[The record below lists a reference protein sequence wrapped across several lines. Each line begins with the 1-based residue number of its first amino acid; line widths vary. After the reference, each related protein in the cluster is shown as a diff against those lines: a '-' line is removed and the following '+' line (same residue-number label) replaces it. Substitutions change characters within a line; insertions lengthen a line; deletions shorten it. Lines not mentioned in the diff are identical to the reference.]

1 MCLSLYLASG
11 SPQRFRLLRAL
22 GLEFEVIHSQIDES
36 AVDDEAAAEY
46 VSRLAVQKSITGSSL
61 VKNMIDDFVV
71 VGADTCVVIDDVK
84 LGKPS
89 NRSDAFRML
98 RTLSGRMHEV
108 YSAIAVTDKQT
119 THCATVVTRV
129 EFSALTQTQIDA
141 FLDSGEAEKRA
152 GAYGIQGKAAEFVT
166 RLEGSW
172 SSVIGLPIRE
182 TVSLLRDVGVLV
194 PNYDQAAQRVK
205 NEYTEPPVWGGQY
218 YI

>member
-22 GLEFEVIHSQIDES
+22 GLEFEVIHSQINES
-36 AVDDEAAAEY
+36 AIDNEAAAEY
-46 VSRLAVQKSITGSSL
+46 VSRLAVQKSITGSSR

-98 RTLSGRMHEV
+98 RTLSGRVHEV
-108 YSAIAVTDKQT
+108 YSAIAVTDRQT

-182 TVSLLRDVGVLV
+182 TVSLLRDAGVLV
-194 PNYDQAAQRVK
+194 PNYDQAALRVK
-205 NEYTEPPVWGGQY
+205 NEFTEPPVWRGQY

>member
-11 SPQRFRLLRAL
+11 SSQRFRLLRAL

-36 AVDDEAAAEY
+36 AVDNEAASEY

-84 LGKPS
+84 LGKPT
-89 NRSDAFRML
+89 NRADALCML

-119 THCATVVTRV
+119 THCATVLTQV
-129 EFSALTQTQIDA
+129 EFAALTQTQIDT
-141 FLDSGEAEKRA
+141 FLDSGEAEGRA

-194 PNYDQAAQRVK
+194 QNYDQAAQRVK
-205 NEYTEPPVWGGQY
+205 NEFTEPPVWGGQN

>member
-1 MCLSLYLASG
+1 MRLRLYLASG

-22 GLEFEVIHSQIDES
+22 GLEFEVIHSPIDES
-36 AVDDEAAAEY
+36 AVNNEAASDY

-61 VKNMIDDFVV
+61 AKNRIEDFVV
-71 VGADTCVVIDDVK
+71 MGADTCVVIDDVK
-84 LGKPS
+84 LGKPA
-89 NRSDAFRML
+89 NRADAFRML
-98 RTLSGRMHEV
+98 RTLSGRVHEV

-119 THCATVVTRV
+119 THCATVVTQV
-129 EFSALTQTQIDA
+129 EFASLTQTQIDT
-141 FLDSGEAEKRA
+141 FLDSGEADKKA

-182 TVSLLRDVGVLV
+182 TVSLLRDAGVLV
-194 PNYDQAAQRVK
+194 PNYEQAAQRVK
-205 NEYTEPPVWGGQY
+205 NEFAEPPVWGGQY

>member
-84 LGKPS
+84 LGK
-89 NRSDAFRML
+89 R
-98 RTLSGRMHEV
+98 
-108 YSAIAVTDKQT
+108 
-119 THCATVVTRV
+119 
-129 EFSALTQTQIDA
+129 QID
-141 FLDSGEAEKRA
+141 LMP
-152 GAYGIQGKAAEFVT
+152 FVC
-166 RLEGSW
+166 
-172 SSVIGLPIRE
+172 
-182 TVSLLRDVGVLV
+182 
-194 PNYDQAAQRVK
+194 
-205 NEYTEPPVWGGQY
+205 
-218 YI
+218 

>member
-1 MCLSLYLASG
+1 M
-11 SPQRFRLLRAL
+11 
-22 GLEFEVIHSQIDES
+22 
-36 AVDDEAAAEY
+36 
-46 VSRLAVQKSITGSSL
+46 
-61 VKNMIDDFVV
+61 
-71 VGADTCVVIDDVK
+71 VIDDVK

-98 RTLSGRMHEV
+98 RTLSGRVHEV
-108 YSAIAVTDKQT
+108 YSAIAVTDRQT

>member
-22 GLEFEVIHSQIDES
+22 GLEFEVIHSQINES
-36 AVDDEAAAEY
+36 AIDNEAAAEY
-46 VSRLAVQKSITGSSL
+46 VSRLAVQKSIAGSSR

-98 RTLSGRMHEV
+98 RTLSGRVHEV

-182 TVSLLRDVGVLV
+182 TVSLLRDAGVLV
-194 PNYDQAAQRVK
+194 PNYDQAALRVK
-205 NEYTEPPVWGGQY
+205 NEFTEPPVWRGQY

>member
-22 GLEFEVIHSQIDES
+22 GLEFEVIHSQINES
-36 AVDDEAAAEY
+36 AIDNEAAAEY
-46 VSRLAVQKSITGSSL
+46 VSRLAVQKSIAGSSR

-98 RTLSGRMHEV
+98 RTLSGRVHEV
-108 YSAIAVTDKQT
+108 YSAIAVTDRQT

-182 TVSLLRDVGVLV
+182 TVSLLRDAGVLV
-194 PNYDQAAQRVK
+194 PNYDQAALRVK
-205 NEYTEPPVWGGQY
+205 NEFTEPPVWRGQY